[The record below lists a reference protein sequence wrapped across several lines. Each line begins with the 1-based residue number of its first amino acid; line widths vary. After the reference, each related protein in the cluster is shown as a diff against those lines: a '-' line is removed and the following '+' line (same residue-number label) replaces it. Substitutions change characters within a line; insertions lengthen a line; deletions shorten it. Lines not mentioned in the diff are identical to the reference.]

1 MYHLAGLLA
10 LCFVSVYLLEL
21 PDKTSL
27 VVITLAPRGA
37 FQVWLGASAA
47 LVLQAALA
55 VGAGVMLTR
64 IAGIWIHWVEVLSF
78 LGFGAWLWRTAHED
92 ENDEVDGRPKKGAAW
107 LAAFLLVFVAEFGDL
122 TQLSMV
128 AWAARI
134 PVPWAVFVVASLALT
149 LAALTSA
156 TAGHWL
162 ARRVSYVRIKQAGAV
177 LFLAVGTLILAGA
190 I

>member
-1 MYHLAGLLA
+1 MYHQAGLLA

-27 VVITLAPRGA
+27 VVITLAPRGSL
-37 FQVWLGASAA
+37 QVWLGASAA
-47 LVLQAALA
+47 LILQAALS
-55 VGAGVMLTR
+55 VGAGVILSR
-64 IAGIWIHWVEVLSF
+64 VAGTWIHWVEVLSF
-78 LGFGAWLWRTAHED
+78 LGFGGWLWRTAHDDD
-92 ENDEVDGRPKKGAAW
+92 EGEGGPPGQGTAW

-134 PVPWAVFVVASLALT
+134 HVSWAVFVVSSVALT

-156 TAGHWL
+156 TAGHWI
-162 ARRVSYVRIKQAGAV
+162 ARRVSYVRLKQAGAV
-177 LFLAVGTLILAGA
+177 LFFAVGTLLLAGA